1 LYLQGWFCLT
11 GGTATF
17 SDENVATGK
26 TVTLAGASFKRAD
39 ADNYN
44 LASTNTALLTSLT
57 T

>member
-1 LYLQGWFCLT
+1 MFYLSLTT

-26 TVTLAGASFKRAD
+26 TVILAEPFGAD

-44 LASTNTALLTSLT
+44 LTSTTALQHH
-57 T
+57 